1 MVTSRV
7 TALRVVVRLPLPAE
21 EASEVEEEVQILP
34 IPESTYSQIQIPP
47 RMNRQSSH
55 LVVEIVDVVVEIVDV
70 VVEIVD
76 VVVVV
81 IIIVDAPQD
90 VVQERKRI
98 VQIPEYKM
106 QNVFGSNRR
115 LKTHIFNHHLVKKNL
130 LQHQTW
136 DERKFFKNFK
146 H

>member
-70 VVEIVD
+70 VV
-76 VVVVV
+76 VV

-106 QNVFGSNRR
+106 QNVFGSSRR
-115 LKTHIFNHHLVKKNL
+115 LKTHIFNHHLGKKNL